1 MTAYTTTATGAA
13 SATGGSNAAG
23 FPAYTVIEG
32 TFDFT
37 KRNLAQNDTIDIAV
51 IPKGTVIHTLHW
63 EVLTVEG
70 AARNFSV
77 GNEDSAT
84 AYLAS
89 TSANSATSG
98 AAVGLTL
105 SEGTPNTAAA
115 WYNTAEKK
123 LRIAAV
129 TSGGLTTA
137 KIRVKALCTICG
149 VA

>member
-13 SATGGSNAAG
+13 SATGGSNAPG
-23 FPAYTVIEG
+23 FPSYTIIEG

-51 IPKGTVIHTLHW
+51 IPKGTVIHALQW

-84 AYLAS
+84 AYLTT

-98 AAVGLTL
+98 VAVGLTL
-105 SEGTPNTAAA
+105 TEGTPNTAAA

>member
-1 MTAYTTTATGAA
+1 MTAYTTTATGAV

-23 FPAYTVIEG
+23 FPAYTIIEG

-51 IPKGTVIHTLHW
+51 IPKGTVIHSLHW

-84 AYLAS
+84 AYLAT

-98 AAVGLTL
+98 VAVGLTL

-149 VA
+149 IV

>member
-1 MTAYTTTATGAA
+1 MTAYTTTATGMA

-23 FPAYTVIEG
+23 FPDVTVIEG

-51 IPKGTVIHTLHW
+51 LPKGTLIHALQW

-98 AAVGLTL
+98 AVLGMTLT
-105 SEGTPNTAAA
+105 EGTPNTVAA
-115 WYNTAEKK
+115 WYLTAEKK

-137 KIRVKALCTICG
+137 KMRVKVICTICG
-149 VA
+149 IV